1 MTVTTKSDQ
10 EFKADGGK
18 TQPDL
23 LEQGFP
29 RALRIVQATLDYGK
43 KKYEAHSWQKV
54 PDGLARY
61 NSAARRHRQARD
73 LEALPADDFHAVL
86 EATDEESGLPHIAHE
101 VVCLLMMIE
110 LDLAANVDITAAN
123 NTLSALISRMK
134 EPPTAHKAV
143 DPAQPPCRKS
153 CETCKYF
160 YDGLE
165 PMPDVCQTCWPP
177 HYTKPTYDMWKPR

>member
-1 MTVTTKSDQ
+1 MTTKSDQ
-10 EFKADGGK
+10 ELKADGGK

-29 RALRIVQATLDYGK
+29 RALRLVQATLDYGK

-73 LEALPADDFHAVL
+73 LEAVPADGFHAVL

-110 LDLAANVDITAAN
+110 LNLAANVDITAAN
-123 NTLSALISRMK
+123 NMLSALISRMK

-143 DPAQPPCRKS
+143 DPLPRPPCRKS

-160 YDGLE
+160 YNRLE
-165 PMPDVCQTCWPP
+165 PNVCNACWPAG
-177 HYTKPTYDMWKPR
+177 YLKPTYDKWERR

>member
-1 MTVTTKSDQ
+1 MIVTMKSDQ

-29 RALRIVQATLDYGK
+29 RALRLVQATLDYGK

-61 NSAARRHRQARD
+61 NSASRRHRQARD
-73 LEALPADDFHAVL
+73 LEALPADGFHAVL

-110 LDLAANVDITAAN
+110 LNLAANVDITAAN

-143 DPAQPPCRKS
+143 DLDEPCRKS
-153 CETCKYF
+153 CETCKYS

-165 PMPDVCQTCWPP
+165 PAPDVCQTCWQAD
-177 HYTKPTYDMWKPR
+177 YVKPTYDKWARR